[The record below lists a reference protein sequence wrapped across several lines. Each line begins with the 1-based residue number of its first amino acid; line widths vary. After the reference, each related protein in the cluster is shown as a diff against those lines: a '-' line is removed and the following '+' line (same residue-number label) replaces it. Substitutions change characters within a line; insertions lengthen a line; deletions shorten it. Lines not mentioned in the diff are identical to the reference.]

1 MLKTDEL
8 IEKLN
13 NMGLK
18 AKSEFE
24 ILVVRTNNNK
34 LLARV
39 SESKTYDIRI
49 FEKELVHAGN
59 VDINYLADILWEYT
73 RTPIELRKKENM
85 YLLRNKFLFDC
96 DDFNYLNVRRKDG
109 HATLSTFL
117 QTKSMQTMFTQEE
130 IEMMK
135 IKYDTDFKD
144 FEIIEVE
151 E

>member
-1 MLKTDEL
+1 MLKTNEL

-18 AKSEFE
+18 ATSESRA
-24 ILVVRTNNNK
+24 IVIRTKYNK
-34 LLARV
+34 LLAIVDEDR
-39 SESKTYDIRI
+39 TYDLRI
-49 FEKELVHAGN
+49 YEKVLTDVGN

>member
-1 MLKTDEL
+1 MKTYEL
-8 IEKLN
+8 IEILS

-18 AKSEFE
+18 ATGESGA
-24 ILVVRTNNNK
+24 IVVRTKDNK
-34 LLARV
+34 LLALVDKDR
-39 SESKTYDIRI
+39 TYDLRI
-49 FEKELVHAGN
+49 YEKALIDVGN
-59 VDINYLADILWEYT
+59 VDINYLANILWEYT

-117 QTKSMQTMFTQEE
+117 QTKSVQTMFTQEE
-130 IEMMK
+130 IETMK